1 MREKILRLIFLCIIL
16 ILIYKITGID
26 AAYKTGEEVETGVNI
41 ESWKILVNNTNIA
54 TTNTEVF
61 ELESYVVAS
70 EYVADG
76 KSAPGS
82 IFELPIEI
90 DATETKNTDI
100 RYDIKVDLNIE
111 QEELYPNIKVIGVTE
126 QNQMCEIIKTGEN
139 IYTGIITSDN
149 TRKHDVKIQLIWE
162 NDEINN
168 VNDSAIGTNT
178 ESRQQI
184 DVPVTID
191 VMQYGNEEIKEY
203 TEENIL

>member
-1 MREKILRLIFLCIIL
+1 MREKILKLIFLCIIL
-16 ILIYKITGID
+16 ILIYKITGIN

-61 ELESYVVAS
+61 ELENYVVAS

-76 KSAPGS
+76 KIAPGS

-100 RYDIKVDLNIE
+100 RYDIKVELNTE
-111 QEELYPNIKVIGVTE
+111 QAEIFPNIKVMEVAE

-139 IYTGIITSDN
+139 TYTGIISGDN

-168 VNDSAIGTNT
+168 ANDSEIGTNT
-178 ESRQQI
+178 QARQQI
-184 DVPVTID
+184 KIPVTID
-191 VMQYGNEEIKEY
+191 VMQYGNEEIKE
-203 TEENIL
+203 